1 MKNKESEGRVEAVL
15 IMLPGEGAATEELAE
30 VAVEWDGF
38 LGDKHFGA
46 TKPAGSSQK
55 TYPKGT
61 EVRNTRQVSIVSS
74 EELNQM
80 ADALGV
86 PEIKP
91 DWVGANMLISGIPKF
106 SKLQPGTRLHFP
118 DGVGLVIEG
127 ENMPCTTAGSTV
139 QEHYPDIENLVS
151 AFPKKAL
158 GKRGVVAWVE
168 RPGLIRKGD
177 SVVAKQVERS
187 IRSS

>member
-1 MKNKESEGRVEAVL
+1 MKSKEIEGRVEAVL
-15 IMLPGEGAATEELAE
+15 IMPPGEGAATDELAE
-30 VAVEWDGF
+30 VVVEWDGF
-38 LGDKHFGA
+38 VGDKHFGP

-55 TYPKGT
+55 PYPKGT

-74 EELNQM
+74 EELVEI
-80 ADALGV
+80 ADGLGV
-86 PEIKP
+86 PEVKP
-91 DWVGANMLISGIPKF
+91 DWVGANMLISGIVNF
-106 SKLQPGTRLHFP
+106 SKLQPGTRLHFA

-139 QEHYPDIENLVS
+139 QEHYPEIENLVS

-177 SVVAKQVERS
+177 RVTAKQVERS
-187 IRSS
+187 IRTS